1 MVIINEKYY
10 GILEKSHQD
19 RPPAQLFKEQMLKT
33 REGAQRMKHIPVL
46 YPSY

>member
-19 RPPAQLFKEQMLKT
+19 RPPAQLFKEQMLK
-33 REGAQRMKHIPVL
+33 RRCPENQAYIPVP